1 MYDITYSPAT
11 IRGYFK
17 KLGEEGYLAQEHIS
31 SGRTPTIEALKQYWE
46 SKLNFKL
53 KGLNLRALEYFASEI
68 GLSVFI
74 KKEKSDVLKDI
85 LNVEK
90 KYMIL
95 EFSSFA
101 ISVKY
106 SDALYRFLNDMI
118 GLDLKDITKVSKDVG
133 AYEVYESI
141 NQTLQNSDFQIFNYK
156 EFLNLALNYDFD
168 EYTINSFL
176 KGQILDELTEGLYFD
191 KLLPSNYIGICN
203 YCKINNEDVK
213 MLVIGELPKDYEYFY
228 EKITTFQEININEKK
243 EELIQETTE
252 QEVQS
257 EVVVEEA
264 TKEESL
270 EDKIASLEQQL
281 KDSEDK
287 YLRVHADFENIKKRL
302 EREKYQAIDYASEKF
317 AKDLLAPIDTLE
329 LALAS
334 SNTQVDA
341 QELLEKVKEGIALT
355 IKSFNTTF
363 EKHNISKIETDG
375 EFDPNVHNAVMQVD
389 SENHKTGQ
397 IVSELQ
403 KGYMLKD
410 RLLRPSM
417 VSIAN

>member
-1 MYDITYSPAT
+1 MIDKKEFLLQYIIKAYIEHLEPIGSTQLKSMYDITYSPAT

-17 KLGEEGYLAQEHIS
+17 KLGDEGYLAQEHIS
-31 SGRTPTIEALKQYWE
+31 SGRTPTTEALKQYWQ
-46 SKLNFKL
+46 SKLNFEL
-53 KGLNLRALEYFASEI
+53 KGVNLRALEYFASEI

-74 KKEKSDVLKDI
+74 KKEKSDVLKNI
-85 LNVEK
+85 LNVEN

-176 KGQILDELTEGLYFD
+176 KGQILDELKEGLYFD
-191 KLLPSNYIGICN
+191 KFLPSNYIGICN

-228 EKITTFQEININEKK
+228 EKITTF
-243 EELIQETTE
+243 
-252 QEVQS
+252 
-257 EVVVEEA
+257 
-264 TKEESL
+264 
-270 EDKIASLEQQL
+270 
-281 KDSEDK
+281 
-287 YLRVHADFENIKKRL
+287 
-302 EREKYQAIDYASEKF
+302 
-317 AKDLLAPIDTLE
+317 
-329 LALAS
+329 
-334 SNTQVDA
+334 
-341 QELLEKVKEGIALT
+341 
-355 IKSFNTTF
+355 
-363 EKHNISKIETDG
+363 
-375 EFDPNVHNAVMQVD
+375 
-389 SENHKTGQ
+389 
-397 IVSELQ
+397 
-403 KGYMLKD
+403 
-410 RLLRPSM
+410 
-417 VSIAN
+417 

>member
-1 MYDITYSPAT
+1 MIDKKEFLLQYIIKAYIEHLEPIGSTQLKSMYDITYSPAT

-74 KKEKSDVLKDI
+74 KKEKSDVLKNI
-85 LNVEK
+85 LNVEN
-90 KYMIL
+90 KYLIL

-176 KGQILDELTEGLYFD
+176 KGQILDELKEGLYFD
-191 KLLPSNYIGICN
+191 KLLPANYIGICN

-228 EKITTFQEININEKK
+228 EKITTF
-243 EELIQETTE
+243 
-252 QEVQS
+252 
-257 EVVVEEA
+257 
-264 TKEESL
+264 
-270 EDKIASLEQQL
+270 
-281 KDSEDK
+281 
-287 YLRVHADFENIKKRL
+287 
-302 EREKYQAIDYASEKF
+302 
-317 AKDLLAPIDTLE
+317 
-329 LALAS
+329 
-334 SNTQVDA
+334 
-341 QELLEKVKEGIALT
+341 
-355 IKSFNTTF
+355 
-363 EKHNISKIETDG
+363 
-375 EFDPNVHNAVMQVD
+375 
-389 SENHKTGQ
+389 
-397 IVSELQ
+397 
-403 KGYMLKD
+403 
-410 RLLRPSM
+410 
-417 VSIAN
+417 

>member
-1 MYDITYSPAT
+1 MIDKKEFLLQYIIKAYIEHLEPIGSTQLKSMYDITYSPAT

-31 SGRTPTIEALKQYWE
+31 SGRTPTTEALKQYWQ
-46 SKLNFKL
+46 SKLNLKL

-74 KKEKSDVLKDI
+74 KKEKSDVLKNI

-90 KYMIL
+90 RYMIL

-118 GLDLKDITKVSKDVG
+118 GLDLKDITRISKDVG

-141 NQTLQNSDFQIFNYK
+141 NQTLQNSDFQVFNYK

-176 KGQILDELTEGLYFD
+176 KGQILDELKEGLYFD
-191 KLLPSNYIGICN
+191 KFLPSNYIGICN

-228 EKITTFQEININEKK
+228 EKITTF
-243 EELIQETTE
+243 
-252 QEVQS
+252 
-257 EVVVEEA
+257 
-264 TKEESL
+264 
-270 EDKIASLEQQL
+270 
-281 KDSEDK
+281 
-287 YLRVHADFENIKKRL
+287 
-302 EREKYQAIDYASEKF
+302 
-317 AKDLLAPIDTLE
+317 
-329 LALAS
+329 
-334 SNTQVDA
+334 
-341 QELLEKVKEGIALT
+341 
-355 IKSFNTTF
+355 
-363 EKHNISKIETDG
+363 
-375 EFDPNVHNAVMQVD
+375 
-389 SENHKTGQ
+389 
-397 IVSELQ
+397 
-403 KGYMLKD
+403 
-410 RLLRPSM
+410 
-417 VSIAN
+417 

>member
-1 MYDITYSPAT
+1 MIDKKEFLLQYIIKAYIEHLEPIGSTQLKSMYDITYSPAT

-31 SGRTPTIEALKQYWE
+31 SGRTPTTEALKQYWQ

-74 KKEKSDVLKDI
+74 KKEKSDVLKNI
-85 LNVEK
+85 LNVEN

-156 EFLNLALNYDFD
+156 EFLTLALNYDLD

-176 KGQILDELTEGLYFD
+176 KGQILDELKEGLYFD
-191 KLLPSNYIGICN
+191 KLLPPNYIGICN

-228 EKITTFQEININEKK
+228 EKITTF
-243 EELIQETTE
+243 
-252 QEVQS
+252 
-257 EVVVEEA
+257 
-264 TKEESL
+264 
-270 EDKIASLEQQL
+270 
-281 KDSEDK
+281 
-287 YLRVHADFENIKKRL
+287 
-302 EREKYQAIDYASEKF
+302 
-317 AKDLLAPIDTLE
+317 
-329 LALAS
+329 
-334 SNTQVDA
+334 
-341 QELLEKVKEGIALT
+341 
-355 IKSFNTTF
+355 
-363 EKHNISKIETDG
+363 
-375 EFDPNVHNAVMQVD
+375 
-389 SENHKTGQ
+389 
-397 IVSELQ
+397 
-403 KGYMLKD
+403 
-410 RLLRPSM
+410 
-417 VSIAN
+417 

>member
-1 MYDITYSPAT
+1 MLDKKEFLLQYIIKAYIEHLEPIGSTQLKSMYDITYSPAT

-31 SGRTPTIEALKQYWE
+31 SGRTPTTEALKQYWQ
-46 SKLNFKL
+46 SKLNLKL

-74 KKEKSDVLKDI
+74 KKEKSDVLKNI

-90 KYMIL
+90 RYMIL

-118 GLDLKDITKVSKDVG
+118 GLDLKDITRISKDVG

-141 NQTLQNSDFQIFNYK
+141 NQTLQNSDFQVFNYK

-176 KGQILDELTEGLYFD
+176 KGQILDELKEGLYFD
-191 KLLPSNYIGICN
+191 KFLPSNYIGICN

-228 EKITTFQEININEKK
+228 EKITTF
-243 EELIQETTE
+243 
-252 QEVQS
+252 
-257 EVVVEEA
+257 
-264 TKEESL
+264 
-270 EDKIASLEQQL
+270 
-281 KDSEDK
+281 
-287 YLRVHADFENIKKRL
+287 
-302 EREKYQAIDYASEKF
+302 
-317 AKDLLAPIDTLE
+317 
-329 LALAS
+329 
-334 SNTQVDA
+334 
-341 QELLEKVKEGIALT
+341 
-355 IKSFNTTF
+355 
-363 EKHNISKIETDG
+363 
-375 EFDPNVHNAVMQVD
+375 
-389 SENHKTGQ
+389 
-397 IVSELQ
+397 
-403 KGYMLKD
+403 
-410 RLLRPSM
+410 
-417 VSIAN
+417 

>member
-1 MYDITYSPAT
+1 MIDKKEFLLQYIIKAYIEHLEPIGSTQLKSMYDITYSPAT

-31 SGRTPTIEALKQYWE
+31 SGRTPTTEALKQYWQ
-46 SKLNFKL
+46 SKLNLKL

-74 KKEKSDVLKDI
+74 KKEKSDVLKNI
-85 LNVEK
+85 LNVEN

-176 KGQILDELTEGLYFD
+176 KGQILDELKEGLYFD
-191 KLLPSNYIGICN
+191 KFLPSNYIGICN

-228 EKITTFQEININEKK
+228 EKITTF
-243 EELIQETTE
+243 
-252 QEVQS
+252 
-257 EVVVEEA
+257 
-264 TKEESL
+264 
-270 EDKIASLEQQL
+270 
-281 KDSEDK
+281 
-287 YLRVHADFENIKKRL
+287 
-302 EREKYQAIDYASEKF
+302 
-317 AKDLLAPIDTLE
+317 
-329 LALAS
+329 
-334 SNTQVDA
+334 
-341 QELLEKVKEGIALT
+341 
-355 IKSFNTTF
+355 
-363 EKHNISKIETDG
+363 
-375 EFDPNVHNAVMQVD
+375 
-389 SENHKTGQ
+389 
-397 IVSELQ
+397 
-403 KGYMLKD
+403 
-410 RLLRPSM
+410 
-417 VSIAN
+417 

>member
-1 MYDITYSPAT
+1 VIDKKEFLLQYIIKAYIEHLEPIGSTQLKSMYDITYSPAT

-31 SGRTPTIEALKQYWE
+31 SGRTPTTEALKQYWQ
-46 SKLNFKL
+46 SKLNLKL

-74 KKEKSDVLKDI
+74 KKEKSDVLKNI

-90 KYMIL
+90 RYMIL

-118 GLDLKDITKVSKDVG
+118 GLDLKDITRISKDVG

-176 KGQILDELTEGLYFD
+176 KGQILDELKEGLYFD
-191 KLLPSNYIGICN
+191 KFLPSNYIGICN

-228 EKITTFQEININEKK
+228 EKITTF
-243 EELIQETTE
+243 
-252 QEVQS
+252 
-257 EVVVEEA
+257 
-264 TKEESL
+264 
-270 EDKIASLEQQL
+270 
-281 KDSEDK
+281 
-287 YLRVHADFENIKKRL
+287 
-302 EREKYQAIDYASEKF
+302 
-317 AKDLLAPIDTLE
+317 
-329 LALAS
+329 
-334 SNTQVDA
+334 
-341 QELLEKVKEGIALT
+341 
-355 IKSFNTTF
+355 
-363 EKHNISKIETDG
+363 
-375 EFDPNVHNAVMQVD
+375 
-389 SENHKTGQ
+389 
-397 IVSELQ
+397 
-403 KGYMLKD
+403 
-410 RLLRPSM
+410 
-417 VSIAN
+417 

>member
-1 MYDITYSPAT
+1 MIDKKEFLLQYIIKAYIEHLEPIGSTQLKSMYDITYSPAT

-31 SGRTPTIEALKQYWE
+31 SGRTPTTEALKQYWQ
-46 SKLNFKL
+46 SKLNLKL

-74 KKEKSDVLKDI
+74 KKEKSDVLKNI
-85 LNVEK
+85 LNVEN

-191 KLLPSNYIGICN
+191 KLLPANYIGICN

-228 EKITTFQEININEKK
+228 EKITTF
-243 EELIQETTE
+243 
-252 QEVQS
+252 
-257 EVVVEEA
+257 
-264 TKEESL
+264 
-270 EDKIASLEQQL
+270 
-281 KDSEDK
+281 
-287 YLRVHADFENIKKRL
+287 
-302 EREKYQAIDYASEKF
+302 
-317 AKDLLAPIDTLE
+317 
-329 LALAS
+329 
-334 SNTQVDA
+334 
-341 QELLEKVKEGIALT
+341 
-355 IKSFNTTF
+355 
-363 EKHNISKIETDG
+363 
-375 EFDPNVHNAVMQVD
+375 
-389 SENHKTGQ
+389 
-397 IVSELQ
+397 
-403 KGYMLKD
+403 
-410 RLLRPSM
+410 
-417 VSIAN
+417 

>member
-1 MYDITYSPAT
+1 MLDKKEFLLQSIIRAYIEHLEPIGSTQLKSMYDITYSPAT

-31 SGRTPTIEALKQYWE
+31 SGRTPTTEALKQYWQ
-46 SKLNFKL
+46 SKLNLKL

-74 KKEKSDVLKDI
+74 KKEKSDVLKNI

-90 KYMIL
+90 RYMIL

-176 KGQILDELTEGLYFD
+176 KGQILDELKEGLYFD
-191 KLLPSNYIGICN
+191 KFLPSNYIGICN

-228 EKITTFQEININEKK
+228 EKITTF
-243 EELIQETTE
+243 
-252 QEVQS
+252 
-257 EVVVEEA
+257 
-264 TKEESL
+264 
-270 EDKIASLEQQL
+270 
-281 KDSEDK
+281 
-287 YLRVHADFENIKKRL
+287 
-302 EREKYQAIDYASEKF
+302 
-317 AKDLLAPIDTLE
+317 
-329 LALAS
+329 
-334 SNTQVDA
+334 
-341 QELLEKVKEGIALT
+341 
-355 IKSFNTTF
+355 
-363 EKHNISKIETDG
+363 
-375 EFDPNVHNAVMQVD
+375 
-389 SENHKTGQ
+389 
-397 IVSELQ
+397 
-403 KGYMLKD
+403 
-410 RLLRPSM
+410 
-417 VSIAN
+417 